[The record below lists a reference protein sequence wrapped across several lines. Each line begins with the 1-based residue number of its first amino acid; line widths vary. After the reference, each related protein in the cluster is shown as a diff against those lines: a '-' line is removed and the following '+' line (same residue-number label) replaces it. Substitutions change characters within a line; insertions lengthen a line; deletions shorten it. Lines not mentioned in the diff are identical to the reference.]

1 MNLLS
6 GCERS
11 IVTDI
16 PGTTRDIIED
26 TVIVGDVILRLSDTA
41 GLRTTD
47 DKVEKIGVDRA
58 KHKLKQCGLL
68 LAVFDYNRS
77 LDDDDKEL
85 IQSAGEVPCIAIINK
100 TDLDKQLDTEY
111 IESKIKKCGLSFGK
125 KRRGQSRACKSG

>member
-58 KHKLKQCGLL
+58 KHRLKQCGLL

-85 IQSAGEVPCIAIINK
+85 IESAGEVPCIAIINK

-111 IESKIKKCGLSFGK
+111 IESKIKNVVYLS
-125 KRRGQSRACKSG
+125 AKSGDG

>member
-58 KHKLKQCGLL
+58 KHRLKQCGLL

-111 IESKIKKCGLSFGK
+111 IESKIKNVVYLSAK
-125 KRRGQSRACKSG
+125 AEMAEQSL

>member
-58 KHKLKQCGLL
+58 KHRLKQCGLL

-85 IQSAGEVPCIAIINK
+85 IESAGEVPCIAIINK

-111 IESKIKKCGLSFGK
+111 IESKIKNVVYLSAK
-125 KRRGQSRACKSG
+125 AEMAEKSL

>member
-58 KHKLKQCGLL
+58 KHRLKQCGLL

-111 IESKIKKCGLSFGK
+111 IESKIKNVVYLSAK
-125 KRRGQSRACKSG
+125 AERAEQSL

>member
-58 KHKLKQCGLL
+58 KHRLKQCGLL

-85 IQSAGEVPCIAIINK
+85 IESAGEVPCIAIINK

-111 IESKIKKCGLSFGK
+111 IENKIKNVVYLSAK
-125 KRRGQSRACKSG
+125 AEMAEQSL

>member
-58 KHKLKQCGLL
+58 KHRLKQCGLL

-85 IQSAGEVPCIAIINK
+85 IDSAGEVPCIAIINK

-111 IESKIKKCGLSFGK
+111 IESKIKNVVYLSAK
-125 KRRGQSRACKSG
+125 AERAEQSL